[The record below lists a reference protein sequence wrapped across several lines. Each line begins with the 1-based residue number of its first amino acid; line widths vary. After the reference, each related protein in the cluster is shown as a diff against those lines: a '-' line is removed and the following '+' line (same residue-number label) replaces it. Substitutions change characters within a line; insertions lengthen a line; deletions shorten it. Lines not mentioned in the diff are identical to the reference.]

1 MLTVTGLWF
10 DHERAPVGLDHTPV
24 FGWQLEG
31 NCRNIRQTQYRL
43 QVALTPDFAA
53 LLYDETCE
61 TGNSTA
67 VHAAGLTLQSLQ
79 KYYARVQ
86 VWADTAVG
94 PQQTLWSEPAVF
106 ITALL
111 DPAAEWKA
119 EFVSAESPET
129 CRKSSAGTMVRAAF
143 TVKPGL
149 RAAYACTTALGLYN
163 VYLNGQKVSTDEMTP
178 GWTSYNRR
186 LLYQTY
192 EVTAMLHPGLNM
204 AGAMLGA
211 GWYKGV
217 MGLTRSR
224 NNYGDTTAFAMQLT
238 LVYADGTRETVNTGP
253 AWQGTKAPVI
263 FSEIYHGEAYDA
275 ALELPH
281 WAECETPENTPAG
294 RWHAV
299 HTVPYPAAKLAAQ
312 AAGKVCVQQR
322 IPAQRVFTAPDGSTV
337 VDFGQNMAGR
347 VEITVQGTAGQA
359 AELRC
364 FEELDADGNPYL
376 ANLRKAR
383 TTMQYTFAR
392 SQTVTWQPQFTY
404 MGFRYALV
412 VQWPGK
418 PEPANFTA
426 CVLHSAMQP
435 AGEFTCSEPLVNQL
449 NHNILWGLKSN
460 FLDVPTDCPQR
471 DERLGWTGDAQIFC
485 ETACWLADT
494 WTFYSKWLKDLA
506 VDQLPDGGVANVV
519 PNIEETHT
527 EANWLMKNCPYG
539 ASGWGDAATVIPWVL
554 YQMYGDD
561 TILRSQY
568 PSMKRWVDFM
578 RANTQ
583 NGLFDFKMQLGDWV
597 ALDAEPGSYFG
608 ATPTALTSQAY
619 YALSAQL
626 LALAAEVL
634 GNRQDAELYAGV
646 HRQAAQDFA
655 ANFFTLDGAM
665 TAQTQTAHILALRF
679 GLTPQKWKQKT
690 IQRLLELLEQQNG
703 HLVTGFLGT
712 PYFCAALSQ
721 NGCWQQAY
729 DLMLKK
735 DYPGWLYQV
744 LQGAT
749 TVWEHWDGRRPDGTM
764 WSAGMNSFNHYA
776 YGAVGA
782 WLYGECA
789 GIGQQPGTA
798 GFCAARLAPRPGGG
812 LRWAQAWHQTPFGR
826 YALRWQADD
835 GKITVTAAIPPNAAA
850 KICLEPGAKLLETDG
865 LTFAEQNGCPTAQV
879 GSGQYQVSYTME
891 Q

>member
-1 MLTVTGLWF
+1 M
-10 DHERAPVGLDHTPV
+10 
-24 FGWQLEG
+24 
-31 NCRNIRQTQYRL
+31 
-43 QVALTPDFAA
+43 
-53 LLYDETCE
+53 
-61 TGNSTA
+61 
-67 VHAAGLTLQSLQ
+67 
-79 KYYARVQ
+79 
-86 VWADTAVG
+86 
-94 PQQTLWSEPAVF
+94 
-106 ITALL
+106 
-111 DPAAEWKA
+111 
-119 EFVSAESPET
+119 
-129 CRKSSAGTMVRAAF
+129 
-143 TVKPGL
+143 
-149 RAAYACTTALGLYN
+149 
-163 VYLNGQKVSTDEMTP
+163 
-178 GWTSYNRR
+178 
-186 LLYQTY
+186 
-192 EVTAMLHPGLNM
+192 
-204 AGAMLGA
+204 
-211 GWYKGV
+211 
-217 MGLTRSR
+217 
-224 NNYGDTTAFAMQLT
+224 
-238 LVYADGTRETVNTGP
+238 
-253 AWQGTKAPVI
+253 
-263 FSEIYHGEAYDA
+263 
-275 ALELPH
+275 
-281 WAECETPENTPAG
+281 
-294 RWHAV
+294 
-299 HTVPYPAAKLAAQ
+299 
-312 AAGKVCVQQR
+312 
-322 IPAQRVFTAPDGSTV
+322 
-337 VDFGQNMAGR
+337 
-347 VEITVQGTAGQA
+347 
-359 AELRC
+359 
-364 FEELDADGNPYL
+364 
-376 ANLRKAR
+376 
-383 TTMQYTFAR
+383 
-392 SQTVTWQPQFTY
+392 
-404 MGFRYALV
+404 
-412 VQWPGK
+412 
-418 PEPANFTA
+418 
-426 CVLHSAMQP
+426 
-435 AGEFTCSEPLVNQL
+435 
-449 NHNILWGLKSN
+449 
-460 FLDVPTDCPQR
+460 
-471 DERLGWTGDAQIFC
+471 
-485 ETACWLADT
+485 
-494 WTFYSKWLKDLA
+494 
-506 VDQLPDGGVANVV
+506 DQLPDGGVANVV

-798 GFCAARLAPRPGGG
+798 GFCAARLAPHPGGG

-826 YALRWQADD
+826 YALQWQVDD

-879 GSGQYQVSYTME
+879 GSGQYRVSYMME

>member
-1 MLTVTGLWF
+1 MKLDLNSQTLNVSFACRIEDAWVPVPETACTQSGFDWTLNGAHYSAQFTPAGDTLCYTLQMDAPNPTQLRMWLAVPGQSDYFHVIPCNIYGDNHAAEAKPGEFPLLTKDHHEVAFCAPLWEF
-10 DHERAPVGLDHTPV
+10 RADRAAMPLAALCWDGGVAAAAVEPYSESEAGII
-24 FGWQLEG
+24 
-31 NCRNIRQTQYRL
+31 RNG
-43 QVALTPDFAA
+43 VFAA
-53 LLYDETCE
+53 LPDAFGISLGYTNDPT
-61 TGNSTA
+61 TFKNRSTPAPSTRSMACKAQTSGRIYLHSGPRTELHEIIRQEYARHQDRA
-67 VHAAGLTLQSLQ
+67 VPRNTLRQAVQGMLDTFAYQNFDAAAGEYTN
-79 KYYARVQ
+79 RC
-86 VWADTAVG
+86 
-94 PQQTLWSEPAVF
+94 
-106 ITALL
+106 
-111 DPAAEWKA
+111 
-119 EFVSAESPET
+119 
-129 CRKSSAGTMVRAAF
+129 CR
-143 TVKPGL
+143 P
-149 RAAYACTTALGLYN
+149 
-163 VYLNGQKVSTDEMTP
+163 P
-178 GWTSYNRR
+178 
-186 LLYQTY
+186 
-192 EVTAMLHPGLNM
+192 
-204 AGAMLGA
+204 
-211 GWYKGV
+211 
-217 MGLTRSR
+217 
-224 NNYGDTTAFAMQLT
+224 
-238 LVYADGTRETVNTGP
+238 RETEMRPWRLVT
-253 AWQGTKAPVI
+253 
-263 FSEIYHGEAYDA
+263 EI
-275 ALELPH
+275 
-281 WAECETPENTPAG
+281 
-294 RWHAV
+294 
-299 HTVPYPAAKLAAQ
+299 
-312 AAGKVCVQQR
+312 
-322 IPAQRVFTAPDGSTV
+322 
-337 VDFGQNMAGR
+337 
-347 VEITVQGTAGQA
+347 
-359 AELRC
+359 
-364 FEELDADGNPYL
+364 
-376 ANLRKAR
+376 
-383 TTMQYTFAR
+383 
-392 SQTVTWQPQFTY
+392 
-404 MGFRYALV
+404 
-412 VQWPGK
+412 
-418 PEPANFTA
+418 
-426 CVLHSAMQP
+426 
-435 AGEFTCSEPLVNQL
+435 
-449 NHNILWGLKSN
+449 
-460 FLDVPTDCPQR
+460 
-471 DERLGWTGDAQIFC
+471 GWTG
-485 ETACWLADT
+485 
-494 WTFYSKWLKDLA
+494 
-506 VDQLPDGGVANVV
+506 GGVANVV

-826 YALRWQADD
+826 YALQWQVDD
-835 GKITVTAAIPPNAAA
+835 EKITVTAAIPPNAAA

>member
-1 MLTVTGLWF
+1 M
-10 DHERAPVGLDHTPV
+10 
-24 FGWQLEG
+24 
-31 NCRNIRQTQYRL
+31 
-43 QVALTPDFAA
+43 
-53 LLYDETCE
+53 
-61 TGNSTA
+61 
-67 VHAAGLTLQSLQ
+67 
-79 KYYARVQ
+79 
-86 VWADTAVG
+86 
-94 PQQTLWSEPAVF
+94 
-106 ITALL
+106 
-111 DPAAEWKA
+111 
-119 EFVSAESPET
+119 
-129 CRKSSAGTMVRAAF
+129 
-143 TVKPGL
+143 
-149 RAAYACTTALGLYN
+149 
-163 VYLNGQKVSTDEMTP
+163 
-178 GWTSYNRR
+178 
-186 LLYQTY
+186 
-192 EVTAMLHPGLNM
+192 
-204 AGAMLGA
+204 
-211 GWYKGV
+211 
-217 MGLTRSR
+217 
-224 NNYGDTTAFAMQLT
+224 
-238 LVYADGTRETVNTGP
+238 
-253 AWQGTKAPVI
+253 
-263 FSEIYHGEAYDA
+263 
-275 ALELPH
+275 
-281 WAECETPENTPAG
+281 
-294 RWHAV
+294 
-299 HTVPYPAAKLAAQ
+299 
-312 AAGKVCVQQR
+312 
-322 IPAQRVFTAPDGSTV
+322 
-337 VDFGQNMAGR
+337 
-347 VEITVQGTAGQA
+347 
-359 AELRC
+359 
-364 FEELDADGNPYL
+364 
-376 ANLRKAR
+376 
-383 TTMQYTFAR
+383 
-392 SQTVTWQPQFTY
+392 
-404 MGFRYALV
+404 
-412 VQWPGK
+412 
-418 PEPANFTA
+418 
-426 CVLHSAMQP
+426 
-435 AGEFTCSEPLVNQL
+435 
-449 NHNILWGLKSN
+449 
-460 FLDVPTDCPQR
+460 
-471 DERLGWTGDAQIFC
+471 
-485 ETACWLADT
+485 
-494 WTFYSKWLKDLA
+494 
-506 VDQLPDGGVANVV
+506 DQLPDGGVANVV

-634 GNRQDAELYAGV
+634 GNRQDAELYSGV

-826 YALRWQADD
+826 YALQWQVDD

-879 GSGQYQVSYTME
+879 GSGQYRVSYTME